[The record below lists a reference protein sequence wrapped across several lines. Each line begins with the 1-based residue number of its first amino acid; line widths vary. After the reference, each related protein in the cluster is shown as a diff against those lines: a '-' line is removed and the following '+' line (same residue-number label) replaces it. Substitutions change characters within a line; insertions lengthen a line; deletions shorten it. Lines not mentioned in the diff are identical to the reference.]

1 MKRRILGYMNY
12 IDQVIK
18 DNQTGLSYEEI
29 IEEHKLQLS
38 FFMHERLIHLLVT
51 LTFALLAFF
60 TFFAMVITEFS
71 VGIFLLFV
79 ALMVL
84 LVPYIM
90 HYYLLENGVQK
101 MYRQYDTL
109 KQLSY
114 DHKKGNVK
122 LFTQSDK

>member
-122 LFTQSDK
+122 FFTQSDK

>member
-1 MKRRILGYMNY
+1 MKRRILGYMDY

-29 IEEHKLQLS
+29 IEEHKLQLT
-38 FFMHERLIHLLVT
+38 FFMHERLVHLFVT
-51 LTFALLAFF
+51 LTFALLAFL
-60 TFFAMVITEFS
+60 TFFAMVITEFQ
-71 VGIFLLFV
+71 VGIFILFV

-109 KQLSY
+109 KQLSF